1 MWVALLC
8 IRGAI
13 HVNGTSLS
21 AFAKLQKISFIAINL
36 LLCFLSVEWFV
47 ALRPMVKAYHQLIN
61 SSTHKLTHSS
71 TYRLTNSPTH
81 QLINSPTRQLTNS
94 STHQLTNS
102 PTRQLT
108 NSPTHQLTNS
118 STHQLTNHQLTNSST
133 HQLKLLF
140 LFYNTALILTPF

>member
-1 MWVALLC
+1 MWVALRC
-8 IRGAI
+8 MRGAI

-21 AFAKLQKISFIAINL
+21 ASAKLQKISFIAISL

-61 SSTHKLTHSS
+61 SPIH
-71 TYRLTNSPTH
+71 
-81 QLINSPTRQLTNS
+81 QLTNS
-94 STHQLTNS
+94 STRQLINSATHKLINLPTHQFTNSPTHQLTNS

-108 NSPTHQLTNS
+108 DSPT
-118 STHQLTNHQLTNSST
+118 HQLTNSST

-140 LFYNTALILTPF
+140 LFYNAALILTPF